1 LALGCR
7 LGWPA
12 PLGAAAAGNI
22 RCRERAKDLEAN
34 GWVALPGG
42 VACLRAR
49 ASGENCC
56 APRREGAKTVAEE
69 HRIVILVVA
78 ETEADRRVMGRAMA
92 DAGFDVREADS
103 GAAALRKAQDLPDL
117 ILLDVNLPDID
128 GLEVCRRL
136 KAAPDTC
143 HIPVLQ
149 LSATRADLSDR
160 VRALESGADGR
171 LALPL
176 AAEELIAAVRSLLRR
191 TQGEKALRKRC
202 ELHRAM
208 LYGIGDGVIATDAG
222 GRVMQMNH
230 AAEELTGWIEAE
242 ALGEP
247 LARVFRILNEDS
259 RAEVE
264 DIIARVLR
272 EGRIVNL
279 ANQALLISHD
289 GTERPIADSVAPI
302 RNEQGQISGV
312 VLVFRDQTKERRAQR
327 LLRESEE
334 QFRALINTSP
344 DAIALLDLDG
354 TILLAN
360 PQAARLV
367 GFDTVASLLASVQNA
382 FDLLAPE
389 DIPRARQNLRELLEA
404 GVLRGIEYHGSR
416 RDGRRIPVEANASVQ
431 RDRDGNPKAL
441 ILMLRDITRHKRDE
455 EEIQR
460 NTARLQSLFN
470 ISQHKSTEVQSLI
483 DYALEEAIRFTAS
496 KIGWFGSYDEEE
508 EVVRILG
515 WSKGVME
522 ECQVRDGAIV
532 FRLLGAGVWAES
544 IRRRTAFIFNEYESP
559 NSLKKG
565 LPPGHLP
572 ITRLLTVP
580 LFSGNRI
587 VGIVVVANKE
597 GGYLESDALQL
608 ALLMNPVLTMIDRRE
623 KEQNLAR
630 AAQEWQLT
638 FDATNDV
645 IWILDNDHHVLRS
658 NRAAERF
665 FQRPCGEILGKH
677 CWEIVHGTK
686 EPIPECPVLRVQ
698 TSLRRESVELPV
710 GKVWFEVT
718 VDPFLD
724 GAGQYSGCVHIIS
737 DITGRKK
744 ADERLKATNARLKQA
759 LVEAEELAIRAE
771 GASRVKSEFLA
782 NMSHEIRTPMT
793 AIIGFTEILISGS
806 CSENE
811 QREHL
816 GTIQRNAEG
825 LLAVINDILDLSKIE
840 AERLELELM
849 DWPPRQIVEDV
860 ETLLRPRADEKHLT
874 LTVEYVEP
882 LPSAIR
888 TDPAKLR
895 QILVNLVGNAIKFT
909 DSGGVR
915 LTVRWLRHPIARS
928 QMQFEVTD
936 SGIGIAEEDM
946 EDLFEPFTQ
955 GDTSS
960 TRCFGGTGLG
970 LSISRR
976 LAEMLGGRIE
986 VRSQPGAG
994 STFTL
999 TINAEPVKTAV
1010 VSPVAPRARAGGPLA
1025 DVRQSLHGRVLLVED
1040 VPEMARLI
1048 RSILAKS
1055 HVDLDLAENGLAAC
1069 EKAMASRA
1077 AGRPYHLILM
1087 DIRMPVMNGYDAT
1100 RWLRAQGWQGPIV
1113 ALTAHSM
1120 RRDREK
1126 CLEAGCNDY
1135 LSKPISQGALFD
1147 ILGRYLGTRDAA
1159 TGEAPVD
1166 QKSASGGAG
1175 PFGEFPDDATA
1186 NQLVDEHAHSL
1197 ALKAEAIEKAF
1208 LAGDAALLA
1217 KLTHEIKGS
1226 AGMYGFP
1233 RISEKALSL
1242 SQLAANRENLERI
1255 EAAVF
1260 ELIRLCRRA
1269 SEEIGR
1275 ETGGG
1280 S

>member
-1 LALGCR
+1 M
-7 LGWPA
+7 
-12 PLGAAAAGNI
+12 
-22 RCRERAKDLEAN
+22 
-34 GWVALPGG
+34 
-42 VACLRAR
+42 
-49 ASGENCC
+49 
-56 APRREGAKTVAEE
+56 AEE
-69 HRIVILVVA
+69 HRVVILVVA
-78 ETEADRRVMGRAMA
+78 EAEADRRAMGQAMA
-92 DAGFDVREADS
+92 GAGFDVREADS
-103 GAAALRKAQDLPDL
+103 GAAALHKAQDLPDL

-149 LSATRADLSDR
+149 LSATRADLASR

-176 AAEELIAAVRSLLRR
+176 AAEELIAAVRWLLRR
-191 TQGEKALRKRC
+191 TQGEKTLRKRC
-202 ELHRAM
+202 ALHRAM
-208 LYGIGDGVIATDAG
+208 LYGIGDGVIATDTE
-222 GRVMQMNH
+222 GRILKMNH

-247 LARVFRILNEDS
+247 LARVFRVFDEDS

-264 DIIARVLR
+264 DIVARVLR
-272 EGRIVNL
+272 EGRTANL
-279 ANQALLISHD
+279 ANQALLVSRD
-289 GTERPIADSVAPI
+289 GTERPITDSGAPI
-302 RNEQGQISGV
+302 HNEQGQISGM
-312 VLVFRDQTKERRAQR
+312 VLVFRDQTEERRAQH

-367 GFDTVASLLASVQNA
+367 GFDTVESLISEVQNA

-389 DIPRARQNLRELLEA
+389 DIPRARQNLLELLEA
-404 GVLRGIEYHGSR
+404 GVLRGIEYHGIR

-431 RDRDGNPKAL
+431 RDRRGNPKAL
-441 ILMLRDITRHKRDE
+441 ILMLRDITRRKRDE

-470 ISQHKSTEVQSLI
+470 ISQHKSTEVQSLV
-483 DYALEEAIRFTAS
+483 DYALEEAIRLTAS
-496 KIGWFGSYDEEE
+496 KIGWFGFHDEEE
-508 EVVRILG
+508 EVVRIPA
-515 WSKGVME
+515 WSDGVMK
-522 ECQVRDGAIV
+522 ECQVRDGAMT
-532 FRLLGAGVWAES
+532 FPLAGAGIWAES
-544 IRRRTAFIFNEYESP
+544 IRRRTAFILNDYQAP
-559 NSLKKG
+559 NPLKKG

-580 LFSGNRI
+580 LVSDGRI

-597 GGYLESDALQL
+597 DGYKESDALQL
-608 ALLMNPVLTMIDRRE
+608 ALLMNPVLTMIDRRQ

-645 IWILDNDHHVLRS
+645 MWILDNDHRVLRS

-665 FQRPCGEILGKH
+665 FHRPCGEILGKH

-686 EPIPECPVLRVQ
+686 EPIPECPVLRVR

-710 GKVWFEVT
+710 GEVWFEVT
-718 VDPFLD
+718 VDPILD

-737 DITGRKK
+737 DITDRKQ
-744 ADERLKATNARLKQA
+744 AEERLKAANARLKQA
-759 LVEAEELAIRAE
+759 LVEAEELTIRAE
-771 GASRVKSEFLA
+771 VASRAKSEFLA

-793 AIIGFTEILISGS
+793 AIIGFAEMLISGKP
-806 CSENE
+806 SESE

-915 LTVRWLRHPIARS
+915 LTASWLAGAGARS
-928 QMQFEVTD
+928 QMQFQVADT
-936 SGIGIAEEDM
+936 GIGISEQDM
-946 EDLFEPFTQ
+946 QKIFEPFTQ
-955 GDTSS
+955 VDVSS
-960 TRCFGGTGLG
+960 TRRFGGTGLG

-986 VRSQPGAG
+986 VRSRPGAG

-999 TINAEPVKTAV
+999 TIEAGPAQPGNIPPA
-1010 VSPVAPRARAGGPLA
+1010 SPATPRPRADGPLA
-1025 DVRQSLHGRVLLVED
+1025 EVRPPLHGRVLLVED
-1040 VPEMARLI
+1040 MPEIARLI

-1055 HVDLDLAENGLAAC
+1055 QVDLDLAENGLAAC
-1069 EKAMASRA
+1069 EMAIASRA

-1087 DIRMPVMNGYDAT
+1087 DIRMPVVNGYEAT
-1100 RWLRAQGWQGPIV
+1100 RRLRAQGWDGPIV
-1113 ALTAHSM
+1113 AVTAHSM
-1120 RRDREK
+1120 RGDREK
-1126 CLEAGCNDY
+1126 CLEAGFNDY
-1135 LSKPISQGALFD
+1135 LPKPISQAAFFG
-1147 ILGRYLGTRDAA
+1147 ILERYLGAPDAA
-1159 TGEAPVD
+1159 TGET
-1166 QKSASGGAG
+1166 SADPKPAGGEGAG
-1175 PFGEFPDDATA
+1175 LFGGLLDDAA
-1186 NQLVDEHAHSL
+1186 ARELVDEYAREL
-1197 ALKAEAIEKAF
+1197 AIKAEAIEKAF

-1242 SQLAANRENLERI
+1242 NRLVANWENLERI
-1255 EAAVF
+1255 EAAAF
-1260 ELIRLCRRA
+1260 ELTRLCRRA

-1275 ETGGG
+1275 ETGAG